1 MCLIDEREDRKEI
14 NRVLLERAVLKRGVT
29 TALAEKVGCTRQVVW
44 NHRKFC
50 LGMDTRK
57 SARTDFRD
65 LSLEEKGL
73 ALGDEAKRL
82 QQAVENGMP
91 EDAFN
96 RAMRALSMR
105 IKLFELEG
113 KLAGRL
119 SGGNA
124 MARVVS
130 QRELAGMLRDAKSEQ
145 AEETPSPEEL
155 AHAEREYAEV
165 CGDAPA
171 EVAR

>member
-14 NRVLLERAVLKRGVT
+14 DRVLLERAVLKRGVT
-29 TALAEKVGCTRQVVW
+29 TALAEKIGCTRQVVW

-57 SARTDFRD
+57 NARTDFRD

-73 ALGDEAKRL
+73 ALGDEARRL
-82 QQAVENGMP
+82 QQAVESGMP

-96 RAMRALSMR
+96 RAMRALALR

-124 MARVVS
+124 MGRVVS
-130 QRELAGMLRDAKSEQ
+130 QRELAGMLREAKTEQ
-145 AEETPSPEEL
+145 AEEVPTAEEI
-155 AHAEREYAEV
+155 AAAQREHAEV
-165 CGDAPA
+165 CGVEA
-171 EVAR
+171 